1 MKKIKIITDTASDIT
16 IEKAKEKDIHLIP
29 INISINGV
37 NYKDRYDIDCE
48 TFNKMLSQSNE
59 IPKTSQITV
68 SEHYEEF
75 KKFSDEYSIIYCCIS
90 AESSGTIQSAN
101 MAKQMILEENP
112 EAEIYI
118 LECHTF
124 SYCYGYWMIKAA
136 EMAKQGYS
144 VQEIIDMFEVNS
156 SNTEAIFVVDDLT
169 YLEKGGRIKPATK
182 IVGNLLDI
190 KPILSIEDGL
200 ITSIDKVRGSKK
212 VNKKLLEI
220 LTNNISNDYDQ
231 NVLIFHIDALDRAN
245 QLKQLLTENTDY
257 KNTIIVEVGPTISVH
272 AGPGTLGYGYLKK

>member
-16 IEKAKEKDIHLIP
+16 LEKAKEKDIHLIP
-29 INISINGV
+29 INININGV
-37 NYKDRYDIDCE
+37 SYKDRYDIDCKS
-48 TFNKMLSQSNE
+48 FNKMLSESDE

-68 SEHYEEF
+68 SEHYDEF
-75 KKFSDEYSIIYCCIS
+75 KKFSNDYIIIYCCIS

-112 EAEIYI
+112 DSQIYI
-118 LECHTF
+118 VECHTF

-136 EMAKQGYS
+136 DMAKQGAT
-144 VQEIIDMFEVNS
+144 VQEIIDMFETNS
-156 SNTEAIFVVDDLT
+156 GNTEAIFVVDDLT

-182 IVGNLLDI
+182 IIGNLLDI
-190 KPILSIEDGL
+190 KPILTIEDGL
-200 ITSIDKVRGSKK
+200 ISSIDKVRGTKK

-220 LTNNISNDYDQ
+220 LTENISDDYNQD
-231 NVLIFHIDALDRAN
+231 VFIFHIDALDRAT
-245 QLKQLLTENTDY
+245 QLKQLLEENTPY
-257 KNTIIVEVGPTISVH
+257 KNSIIVEVGPTISVH